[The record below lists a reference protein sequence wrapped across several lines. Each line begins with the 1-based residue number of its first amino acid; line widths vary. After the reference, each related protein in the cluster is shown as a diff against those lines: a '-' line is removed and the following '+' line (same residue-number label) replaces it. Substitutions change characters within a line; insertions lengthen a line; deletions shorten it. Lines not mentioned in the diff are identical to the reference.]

1 MDGYASAA
9 VAGQGGSSRP
19 VDEAEI
25 RAILAD
31 AVSEPNETETL
42 FTALLDRFGDR
53 RRPAKML
60 RSTHRDSYRHLPRHH
75 PRWPG
80 PRPECRWRRS
90 AHGCQRRV
98 DLGAERSN
106 EAQAPGPLFG
116 RRDRSRGRGRVGRH
130 PLDRVRRRVGAGR
143 CWRTR
148 RRRCSPRSRSRCWPS
163 TPCRRG
169 STAGLLITVIA
180 LGRRSKVRRAPSKTI
195 SSSPARNSARASSSV
210 TTVNIGVPS

>member
-1 MDGYASAA
+1 MRLQRLRVRAARHGRSMRQRSARSLPMPSASRT
-9 VAGQGGSSRP
+9 RP
-19 VDEAEI
+19 
-25 RAILAD
+25 RLC
-31 AVSEPNETETL
+31 SP
-42 FTALLDRFGDR
+42 

-163 TPCRRG
+163 TLCRRG

-180 LGRRSKVRRAPSKTI
+180 LGRRSKASM
-195 SSSPARNSARASSSV
+195 ARNTTTITPVPPQWWTPTSV
-210 TTVNIGVPS
+210 TPRHGTT